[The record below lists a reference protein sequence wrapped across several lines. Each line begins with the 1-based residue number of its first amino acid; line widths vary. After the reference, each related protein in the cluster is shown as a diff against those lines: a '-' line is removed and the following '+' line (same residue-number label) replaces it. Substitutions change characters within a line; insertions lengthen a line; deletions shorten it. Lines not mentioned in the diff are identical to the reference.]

1 MSYLWTINTRIN
13 SHTRLKKGG
22 NMENKFLLN
31 IQLFADGEGEKLFTQ
46 ADVDKM
52 IDERF
57 ARERKK
63 FEAEKKELERKHG
76 ETIEDYEERIKNA
89 NLTAEE
95 KHKRELQKLQKDLE
109 SKTAELSA
117 IKTNELKK
125 TALNKYKLP
134 DSFLGSISGTTEEE
148 IELSVKAFSEN
159 LGAYLKTQAV
169 GTPGEMT
176 GGSGEKNKKDLELD
190 AFDKA
195 FSSF

>member
-1 MSYLWTINTRIN
+1 M
-13 SHTRLKKGG
+13 KD
-22 NMENKFLLN
+22 KFIPN
-31 IQLFADGEGEKLFTQ
+31 IQLFADEKMFTQ
-46 ADVDKM
+46 EEVDRM

-95 KHKRELQKLQKDLE
+95 KHKKELEKLQKDLE
-109 SKTAELSA
+109 SKTAELST

-125 TALNKYKLP
+125 AALRKYKLP

-148 IELSVKAFSEN
+148 IEVSAKAFSEN
-159 LGAYLKTQAV
+159 LGAYLKTQAA
-169 GTPGEMT
+169 GTPSSMN
-176 GGSGEKNKKDLELD
+176 GGSNGKERATQLEVLKQKAMETGDVADRAAYIKAKNEIE
-190 AFDKA
+190 
-195 FSSF
+195 SGGNQ